1 MNMEKKIKGKRN
13 FKIKLVRLK
22 GNLGRAIFCFRQKI
36 TRFSIK
42 KV

>member
-22 GNLGRAIFCFRQKI
+22 GNLGRAIFLLSTKDNKI
-36 TRFSIK
+36 LH
-42 KV
+42 